1 MFMMTTRTNTMT
13 KAEVRTLIE
22 AKLVEFHMNAG
33 VIKQAK
39 PRKRPRQGYTVGFRS
54 QRGDGPRYV
63 KER

>member
-1 MFMMTTRTNTMT
+1 MT
-13 KAEVRTLIE
+13 KAEVRALIE

-33 VIKQAK
+33 VIKQEK